1 MSANREAMLR
11 LRAAWKARGLCTRCG
26 GEKPCVVCRAK
37 WQQYSRNR
45 ALKQQPQQ
53 PHTST

>member
-45 ALKQQPQQ
+45 ALKSQPQQ
-53 PHTST
+53 AHTSN